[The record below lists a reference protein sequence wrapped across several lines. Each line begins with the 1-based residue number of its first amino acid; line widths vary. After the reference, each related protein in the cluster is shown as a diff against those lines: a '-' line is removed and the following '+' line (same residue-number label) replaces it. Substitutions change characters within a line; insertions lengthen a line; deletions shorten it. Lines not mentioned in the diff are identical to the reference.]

1 MESNARNIPY
11 RSVRLIQRDELAK
24 LRSQV
29 AASQGSAVESVPATS
44 RWATPVRE
52 EQLDWGQGSG
62 SVRERSRERIRESRR
77 EREERESSRERSRS
91 RRHSSSQRSA
101 TRESDTAGIGETAL
115 VRDGA
120 RLRELRERPVAPEFG
135 NSRLPQNETVSA
147 HMGESGVVGVTRR
160 SERRSRFTLLRSERS
175 EPAREPGFGR
185 DRDRDY
191 GYDNSYDEPEQ
202 LEDEEAPIESD
213 WDWQEDTRSR
223 RDVSRTRRRMQVD
236 GYESLAENRFRE
248 SIFTEED
255 LAPYGLPGAASRRR
269 SINAGLSAI
278 PQAIGSVLGGAGQL
292 VASHLRGFAVMATM
306 ALLVFMLFTP
316 VRNLYVAHRQ
326 LDRLQQTYDALLA
339 ENEQIRGEL
348 ESLQTREGIENEAR
362 ARGFVE
368 VGETKVVVEG
378 LPEEEPT
385 SLADTIGDVEVHE
398 ERAWYTVLF
407 DTVFGYDPE
416 A

>member
-1 MESNARNIPY
+1 MH
-11 RSVRLIQRDELAK
+11 
-24 LRSQV
+24 
-29 AASQGSAVESVPATS
+29 
-44 RWATPVRE
+44 
-52 EQLDWGQGSG
+52 
-62 SVRERSRERIRESRR
+62 ERSRERSRESRR

-160 SERRSRFTLLRSERS
+160 SERRSRFTLVQPERT
-175 EPAREPGFGR
+175 EAARDFGFGR
-185 DRDRDY
+185 DRDYDYDRDSDY
-191 GYDNSYDEPEQ
+191 SFDSSYDEPER
-202 LEDEEAPIESD
+202 LEDEEVAFESD
-213 WDWQEDTRSR
+213 WGWQEDTRSR

-236 GYESLAENRFRE
+236 GYESLAEGRFRE

-269 SINAGLSAI
+269 SVSAGLAAI
-278 PQAIGSVLGGAGQL
+278 PQAIGSALGGAGQL
-292 VASHLRGFAVMATM
+292 VASHLRGLAVMATM

-362 ARGFVE
+362 ARGYVE

-378 LPEEEPT
+378 LPEEEST

>member
-1 MESNARNIPY
+1 M
-11 RSVRLIQRDELAK
+11 QRDELAK

-62 SVRERSRERIRESRR
+62 SVRERSRERSRESRR

-91 RRHSSSQRSA
+91 QRRSSSQRSA

-160 SERRSRFTLLRSERS
+160 SERRSRFTLVQPERT
-175 EPAREPGFGR
+175 EAARDFGFGR
-185 DRDRDY
+185 DRDCDYDRDY
-191 GYDNSYDEPEQ
+191 DYGFDSSYDEPEQ
-202 LEDEEAPIESD
+202 LEDEEVAFESD
-213 WDWQEDTRSR
+213 WGWQEDTRSR

-236 GYESLAENRFRE
+236 GYESLAESRFRE

-269 SINAGLSAI
+269 SVSAGLAAI
-278 PQAIGSVLGGAGQL
+278 PQAIGSALGGAGQL

-362 ARGFVE
+362 ARGYVE

-378 LPEEEPT
+378 LPEEEST